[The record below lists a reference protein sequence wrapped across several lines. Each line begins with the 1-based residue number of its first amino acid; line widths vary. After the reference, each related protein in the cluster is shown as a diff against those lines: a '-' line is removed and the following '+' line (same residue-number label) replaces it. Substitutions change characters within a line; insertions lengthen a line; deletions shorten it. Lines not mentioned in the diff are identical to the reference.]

1 MKHDYLVVGAGL
13 AGCVV
18 AEQLATRGQRTV
30 LIVEKRDHIGGNC
43 YDYYDRSGILVHKY
57 GPHIFHTNMRRV
69 WEYLSQFTTWRHYHH
84 RVLAYVDG
92 MLVPIPISLDT
103 INTLYGLNLSV
114 AQLEEFLD
122 ARRQNTPGNN
132 SAELVIGQ
140 VGEELY
146 KKFFRGYSR
155 KQWGMDPE
163 MLDPSV
169 CGRVSVRMNRDSRYF
184 TDTYQGIPKHGYT
197 EMIHRM
203 VAHPNIRILLKT
215 DYKEI
220 IDSVSSDCVVYTG
233 PIDYFFEYRHGKLPY
248 RSLRFEFET
257 LDKEFLQ
264 PVAQVNYPNDYDFT
278 RITEFKHLTGQ
289 SHTKTTVAYEY
300 PTADGDPYYPIIAPD
315 NLAAYEKYRE
325 EAERLE
331 SVVFVGRLAEY
342 RYYNMD
348 VVVARALE
356 TADKLLAR

>member
-1 MKHDYLVVGAGL
+1 MKHDYVVVGAGL

-18 AEQLATRGQRTV
+18 AQQLVERGHKKV
-30 LIVEKRDHIGGNC
+30 LIIEKRDHIGGNC
-43 YDYYDRSGILVHKY
+43 HDYFDESGILVHKY
-57 GPHIFHTNMRRV
+57 GPHIFHTTTQHV
-69 WEYLSQFTTWRHYHH
+69 WNYLSRFTAWRHYHH

-92 MLVPIPISLDT
+92 MLVPVPISLDT

-114 AQLEEFLD
+114 AQLEKFLEE
-122 ARRQNTPGNN
+122 RRRNTSGAN
-132 SAELVIGQ
+132 SAELMIGQ

-146 KKFFRGYSR
+146 KKFFQGYSC

-184 TDTYQGIPKHGYT
+184 TDAYQGIPKNGYT
-197 EMIHRM
+197 EMIRKM
-203 VAHPNIRILLKT
+203 VAHPDIRILLKT

-220 IDSVSSDCVVYTG
+220 VDSISFDGLIYTG
-233 PIDYFFEYRHGKLPY
+233 PIDYFFDYAHGKLPY

-257 LDKEFLQ
+257 LDMEFHQ

-289 SHTKTTVAYEY
+289 KHPRTTVAYEY
-300 PTADGDPYYPIIAPD
+300 PTSDGDPYYPIIAPN
-315 NLAAYEKYRE
+315 NLAMYEKYKQ
-325 EAERLE
+325 EAERLK

-356 TADKLLAR
+356 AANKLLS